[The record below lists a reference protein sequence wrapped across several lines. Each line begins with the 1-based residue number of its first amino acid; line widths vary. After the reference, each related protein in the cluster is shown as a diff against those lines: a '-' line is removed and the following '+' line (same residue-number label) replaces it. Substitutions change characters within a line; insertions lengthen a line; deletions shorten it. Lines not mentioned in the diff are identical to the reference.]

1 MKGEKSVVR
10 IKMEEDRMGN
20 AAGLEGETAVV
31 IITEKEENG
40 KVRTGVALAR
50 EMKPLEFAAATG
62 EAMRRA
68 LKTIAG
74 RTIFPEE
81 LLVDI
86 FYLRLKVGERTN
98 VKTTARRKFNEDHPL
113 GDRRAGMSPRYIGR
127 DTRIREGK
135 RKEDR
140 RQMRR
145 DHMKNGGCKIA
156 SPNDYR

>member
-86 FYLRLKVGERTN
+86 FLSTLK
-98 VKTTARRKFNEDHPL
+98 
-113 GDRRAGMSPRYIGR
+113 SGR
-127 DTRIREGK
+127 
-135 RKEDR
+135 EDR
-140 RQMRR
+140 
-145 DHMKNGGCKIA
+145 C
-156 SPNDYR
+156 